1 MANELT
7 DEQRRALSTAL
18 GATRRVRE
26 WRRYRAVLLA
36 GEGRTAPE
44 IAATLQVSEASI
56 YNWLAAWRDE
66 GLAGLHEGVHPG
78 LAPRLDAA
86 GLVWLDALLGRD
98 PQEYGYTLTGW
109 TVPALQT
116 EAASVGYQVSSSTL
130 RRAIRRLDWRWKRP
144 KYVLGR
150 PDPDYQKKRGRDRAR
165 PGGAR
170 RRGDGL
176 DGGRDDGAGVAALTL
191 RLGQARRTSDRG
203 DQRPE
208 RAAGDPWRDQRADR
222 GTGAHRA
229 RARAAG

>member
-1 MANELT
+1 MGQELT
-7 DEQRRALSTAL
+7 DAQRTALRTAL

-36 GEGRTAPE
+36 GEGRSAPE

-66 GLAGLHEGVHPG
+66 GLAGLREGVHPG

-86 GLVWLDALLGRD
+86 GLVWLDGLLRRD
-98 PQEYGYTLTGW
+98 PQACGYTLTGW

-116 EAASVGYQVSSSTL
+116 EAARVGYRLSSSTL

-150 PDPDYQKKRGRDRAR
+150 PDPDYAQKKR
-165 PGGAR
+165 PC
-170 RRGDGL
+170 
-176 DGGRDDGAGVAALTL
+176 
-191 RLGQARRTSDRG
+191 
-203 DQRPE
+203 
-208 RAAGDPWRDQRADR
+208 
-222 GTGAHRA
+222 
-229 RARAAG
+229 

>member
-1 MANELT
+1 MTQELT
-7 DEQRRALSTAL
+7 DEQRTELSTAL

-36 GEGRTAPE
+36 GEGRTTPE

-56 YNWLAAWRDE
+56 YNWLAAWRNE

-86 GLVWLDALLGRD
+86 GLVWLDGLLGRD

-116 EAASVGYQVSSSTL
+116 EAASVGYQLSSSTL

-150 PDPDYQKKRGRDRAR
+150 PDPDYEKKRDRDRAR

-170 RRGDGL
+170 RRRDGV
-176 DGGRDDGAGVAALTL
+176 DGGRDDGAGVAALAL
-191 RLGQARRTSDRG
+191 RLGQAWRASDRG

-208 RAAGDPWRDQRADR
+208 RAAGDPWRDQRAD
-222 GTGAHRA
+222 GGVGPHRA
-229 RARAAG
+229 RALAAG